1 MSAQPETEE
10 EMLRRTTKALFVELS
25 EKGLIDGTYEEWLK
39 DATEKATKKLAGDRI
54 ITPTQ

>member
-10 EMLRRTTKALFVELS
+10 EMLRRKTRALFEELS
-25 EKGLIDGTYEEWLK
+25 EKGYVDGTYEEWLK

-54 ITPTQ
+54 VTPTQ